1 MQDRNSG
8 IDVLRGLAILLVLEQ
23 HLLWWPFFKLVLD
36 APPLVIG
43 ILQYGWAGVDL
54 FFVVS
59 AYLLTANLLRHRG
72 ETHLVAL
79 FYARRALRIL
89 PLYWLLLLVGFA
101 TRHWWLSSGGNES
114 FWLWRNPQP
123 LHHYLLFMQNWAGSG
138 RPGPGPE
145 FFGPTWSLAAEEHF
159 YFLLPLLLAWL
170 KPRQLGWFAAS
181 LILVSPFLRVAITDG
196 AGPLAGAFW
205 TIAHLDA
212 FAWGVLIALVSQFRP
227 HLLTLASARFYGGWG
242 AAIITSAIF
251 LAPGARGTPLG
262 VTLVAL
268 GGGPGPAGGGAAFGA
283 EITGPGP
290 ADARARLVR
299 EALLLALSLPFP
311 DHGPD
316 LCRSR
321 RAQPAGGDPRQRDS
335 GGPLPRACLRLRGPV
350 LSGGGK
356 APHGHGQPPHPLC
369 AEEATGPAG
378 GLIRAGRNLRRRTP
392 PGRAPAPERPEN
404 RGRRAPHRGRGRQR
418 IGWSTGPLRATRR
431 RSRPHPPPQ
440 SPWIG

>member
-101 TRHWWLSSGGNES
+101 TRHWWLSSGGSES

-123 LHHYLLFMQNWAGSG
+123 LHHYLLFMQNWARSG

-268 GGGPGPAGGGAAFGA
+268 GGALALLAAVRPSGLKSPAPGLLTRGLAWCGKRCYSLYLFHFPIMGLTYVAAGGLNPLEETHASA
-283 EITGPGP
+283 T
-290 ADARARLVR
+290 LV
-299 EALLLALSLPFP
+299 ALSLVLVFAFA
-311 DHGPD
+311 D
-316 LCRSR
+316 LSYRVAEKPLMAMANR
-321 RAQPAGGDPRQRDS
+321 LTPYVRKKRQA
-335 GGPLPRACLRLRGPV
+335 LP
-350 LSGGGK
+350 
-356 APHGHGQPPHPLC
+356 
-369 AEEATGPAG
+369 EA
-378 GLIRAGRNLRRRTP
+378 
-392 PGRAPAPERPEN
+392 
-404 RGRRAPHRGRGRQR
+404 
-418 IGWSTGPLRATRR
+418 
-431 RSRPHPPPQ
+431 
-440 SPWIG
+440 